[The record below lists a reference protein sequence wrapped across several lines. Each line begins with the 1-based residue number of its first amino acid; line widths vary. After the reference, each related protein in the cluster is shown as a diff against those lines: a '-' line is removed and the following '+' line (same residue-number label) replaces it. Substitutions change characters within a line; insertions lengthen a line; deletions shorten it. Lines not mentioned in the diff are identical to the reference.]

1 MATLKILNGILKQI
15 MSVKDFIKG
24 LSRKL
29 KKKVKDFILDEYAGN
44 LVEYALLIGFALFI
58 FFLLVSIVLSMMDW
72 TAGQSNEFFEVV
84 EGLDD

>member
-1 MATLKILNGILKQI
+1 VTLKILILILKQN
-15 MSVKDFIKG
+15 MTVKEIIKI
-24 LSRKL
+24 LSKKV
-29 KKKVKDFILDEYAGN
+29 KKKIKDFILDEYGGN

-72 TAGQSNEFFEVV
+72 TAGQSSEFFEVV

>member
-1 MATLKILNGILKQI
+1 MTVKEIIKILSKK
-15 MSVKDFIKG
+15 V
-24 LSRKL
+24 
-29 KKKVKDFILDEYAGN
+29 KKKIKDFILDEYGGN

-72 TAGQSNEFFEVV
+72 TAGQSSEFFEVV

>member
-1 MATLKILNGILKQI
+1 MT
-15 MSVKDFIKG
+15 VKEIIKF
-24 LSRKL
+24 LSKKV
-29 KKKVKDFILDEYAGN
+29 KKKIKDFILDEYGGN

-72 TAGQSNEFFEVV
+72 TAGQSSEFFEVV